1 MRKTVSLSV
10 LLFGMIMVAA
20 AISAHPGLWAGEQKS
35 AAFQNTKIDSLLEK
49 KMTLDERTIPF
60 IILFSDP
67 LAINVEELKVSGL
80 EIRTIY
86 HLIAGAA
93 AEGSPSAI
101 RELAR
106 LESVECL
113 YWDST
118 VKVSRPITRVEGLE
132 AASPSSMVDA
142 QSLWSM
148 GINGAGIK
156 VAVIDSGIDKNH
168 PDLNGKVIDEINF
181 VETEETTED
190 LLGHGTMCAG
200 IIAGSGQA
208 SGGKHM
214 GIAPG
219 ASLLNVRVIDSEGD
233 GQVSDIISGIEW
245 ALDNDADILSLSLGG
260 MNPGEINP
268 PLTMAADNAMDAGAV
283 VCVAAGNSG

>member
-1 MRKTVSLSV
+1 MRNAISLSV
-10 LLFGMIMVAA
+10 LLIGMIMVAA
-20 AISAHPGLWAGEQKS
+20 AISAHPGLWAEEHKS
-35 AAFQNTKIDSLLEK
+35 AFQSTKIDSLLEK
-49 KMTLDERTIPF
+49 KISLDVHRIPF

-67 LAINVEELKVSGL
+67 LMMSAEELKVSGL
-80 EIRTIY
+80 EIKTIY

-101 RELAR
+101 RELAS
-106 LESVECL
+106 LECVEGL

-118 VKVSRPITRVEGLE
+118 VKVSRPTTREEGLE
-132 AASPSSMVDA
+132 MASPSNMVDA

-148 GINGAGIK
+148 GINGTGIK

-219 ASLLNVRVIDSEGD
+219 ASLLNVRVIDSDGD